1 MLMRARKVSRLT
13 AVIALLMPTLA
24 CAQQAPLSPA
34 DVSGI
39 ADSTFDSPVFKTMV
53 ERLKAQHAGVISG
66 IDGSVMARVKAALP
80 KSADLAQLK
89 YGTHN
94 VVTNGGEQVVT
105 WIIEAAHDDP
115 KTRAP
120 LLAKL
125 AQLADRRIPEALT
138 FEGFLSEYGI
148 WGAPQSE
155 QRAIQFYQAA
165 AAMNYQPAVYNMALA
180 SAYGRG
186 EAVSVNNAA
195 ALISEAY
202 AIAPDGSGRV
212 CGFGAFLS
220 YREGDQEQ
228 ALRYSK
234 SCWSDLADIPK
245 ALYDPKVV
253 PSQRVEL
260 LRSSIATGVNDG
272 YALLERQTRGI
283 QPDPQ
288 FLACKYTLVNKYRL
302 SLVGNRLHDDAV
314 ACFAQADGN
323 ATDPR
328 QALIQRNTV
337 VPGII
342 GFVPVEIRSLEK
354 LRESNH
360 FHYAWSVP
368 YLPFRQDDADLFAAY
383 IAHTKY

>member
-1 MLMRARKVSRLT
+1 MLMRTRKVSRFT
-13 AVIALLMPTLA
+13 AVIALLIPTLA
-24 CAQQAPLSPA
+24 CAQQTPLAPG

-39 ADSTFDSPVFKTMV
+39 ADSMFDSPVFRAMV
-53 ERLKAQHAGVISG
+53 QRLKTQSAGVVNG
-66 IDGSVMARVKAALP
+66 IDGSVLARVKAALP

-94 VVTNGGEQVVT
+94 VVTNGGEQVVS

-125 AQLADRRIPEALT
+125 AQLADRRLPEALT

-148 WGAPQSE
+148 WGVPQSL

-180 SAYGRG
+180 AAYGRG
-186 EAVSVNNAA
+186 GAIDVNNAT

-220 YREGDQEQ
+220 YRQGDRDQ
-228 ALRYSK
+228 ALRYTK
-234 SCWSDLADIPK
+234 SCGSDLADIAK
-245 ALYDPKVV
+245 ALYDPQVV

-272 YALLERQTRGI
+272 YALLERQAGSIR
-283 QPDPQ
+283 PDPQ
-288 FLACKYTLVNKYRL
+288 FLACKYSLVNKYRV
-302 SLVGNRLHDDAV
+302 SLVGNRLHDDAL
-314 ACFAQADGN
+314 ACFQQSDGN
-323 ATDPR
+323 AGDKR
-328 QALIQRNTV
+328 QALIRMNTV

-342 GFVPVEIRSLEK
+342 GFVPVEIRALEK
-354 LRESNH
+354 LRQSNH

-368 YLPFRQDDADLFAAY
+368 YLPFRQDDADLFEAY
-383 IAHTKY
+383 VAHTKN